1 MKQLLQKDMRY
12 GYKNRIRFYVVVN
25 VKEETSWIMLN

>member
-1 MKQLLQKDMRY
+1 MNNETAAAIRY
-12 GYKNRIRFYVVVN
+12 DRKARLRYFIVIN